1 MARINSISVVSFILH
16 STSRTSFRCLHISN
30 SLLHF
35 YVYCQRFKGNTYR
48 QISQFDIIRNVH
60 YPIYPYLYC
69 YQWFTS
75 NINLHCHLIGTNTW
89 HHTCLYYTLLYTAGK
104 TLHGK
109 MEGRIIILDSIDKI
123 TNSNLH
129 LQFLTNL
136 TEKRVLVAPPQAIR
150 KVSFGRPEG
159 G

>member
-1 MARINSISVVSFILH
+1 M
-16 STSRTSFRCLHISN
+16 RTSA
-30 SLLHF
+30 
-35 YVYCQRFKGNTYR
+35 GNR
-48 QISQFDIIRNVH
+48 
-60 YPIYPYLYC
+60 
-69 YQWFTS
+69 
-75 NINLHCHLIGTNTW
+75 
-89 HHTCLYYTLLYTAGK
+89 AGK

-109 MEGRIIILDSIDKI
+109 MEGRIIILDSFDKI

-136 TEKRVLVAPPQAIR
+136 TAKRILVALPQAIR

>member
-1 MARINSISVVSFILH
+1 M
-16 STSRTSFRCLHISN
+16 RTSA
-30 SLLHF
+30 
-35 YVYCQRFKGNTYR
+35 GNR
-48 QISQFDIIRNVH
+48 
-60 YPIYPYLYC
+60 
-69 YQWFTS
+69 
-75 NINLHCHLIGTNTW
+75 
-89 HHTCLYYTLLYTAGK
+89 AGK

-123 TNSNLH
+123 THSNLY

-136 TEKRVLVAPPQAIR
+136 TAKRILVALPQAIR

>member
-1 MARINSISVVSFILH
+1 MLEQM
-16 STSRTSFRCLHISN
+16 RTSA
-30 SLLHF
+30 
-35 YVYCQRFKGNTYR
+35 GNR
-48 QISQFDIIRNVH
+48 AS
-60 YPIYPYLYC
+60 
-69 YQWFTS
+69 
-75 NINLHCHLIGTNTW
+75 
-89 HHTCLYYTLLYTAGK
+89 K

-109 MEGRIIILDSIDKI
+109 MESRIIILDSFDKI

-136 TEKRVLVAPPQAIR
+136 TAKRILVALPQAIR

>member
-1 MARINSISVVSFILH
+1 M
-16 STSRTSFRCLHISN
+16 RTSA
-30 SLLHF
+30 
-35 YVYCQRFKGNTYR
+35 GNR
-48 QISQFDIIRNVH
+48 
-60 YPIYPYLYC
+60 
-69 YQWFTS
+69 
-75 NINLHCHLIGTNTW
+75 
-89 HHTCLYYTLLYTAGK
+89 AGK

-123 TNSNLH
+123 TNSNLY

-136 TEKRVLVAPPQAIR
+136 TAKRILVALLQAIR